1 MRIIYMHHAERN
13 IGPNH
18 NNPILRQEEDITKTG
33 IEECELLGKEFV
45 QNTNNYN
52 IKAIVTSPYLRCKH
66 TSEIINK
73 YLKVPIIEDERF
85 NECQSKEEMNSG
97 DLWKRIMSGI
107 DDIVKNDSYK
117 NEDDILIVTSGINL
131 TGFVCY
137 FYNINPESKP
147 KLSQGTF
154 CSPVNFMIEKED

>member
-73 YLKVPIIEDERF
+73 YLNVPIT
-85 NECQSKEEMNSG
+85 
-97 DLWKRIMSGI
+97 RIISH
-107 DDIVKNDSYK
+107 KAHY
-117 NEDDILIVTSGINL
+117 
-131 TGFVCY
+131 
-137 FYNINPESKP
+137 
-147 KLSQGTF
+147 
-154 CSPVNFMIEKED
+154 NFMPIIP